1 MFSLL
6 CHLLSAFVGA
16 VLPVFYSYKTI
27 KKPSQKMLSY
37 WSKYWAVFGSFLAV
51 DAVLDSLFIHY
62 FVPFY
67 EFGKLMF
74 LIWAVN
80 PYTAGAQFVFDKI
93 LAPFIKRHEKEMDI
107 YVECMIDGVVTR
119 GPELA
124 ITHNTAS
131 LEFAQNERCFTKW
144 VMKLDMKRTPV
155 LTQSKL
161 CMPSKLSTVGEKR
174 VAGSTLWNAARNLHA
189 LSRMRTDT
197 LGRALLQGEQRITI
211 AEILTDQEEE
221 EAELNA
227 LEAAPVIAEVKAEE
241 PESDDEVIFVDP
253 HQHMDRTMTSK
264 SSASASSKTPLPTK
278 RRRGRR
284 PSSNVTR
291 KKNNRNA
298 KRANS
303 GELAFETFEDDMPKR
318 PMRRSN
324 RVASVASKKQL
335 VIVGDD
341 MTGEE

>member
-1 MFSLL
+1 MWLEMFSLL

-124 ITHNTAS
+124 IT
-131 LEFAQNERCFTKW
+131 
-144 VMKLDMKRTPV
+144 
-155 LTQSKL
+155 
-161 CMPSKLSTVGEKR
+161 
-174 VAGSTLWNAARNLHA
+174 AGSTLWNAARNLHA